1 MQKIIKKGEWK
12 YSGNTYLPILL
23 VEQNWD
29 HFYEEGY
36 SRFASQIK
44 RGGLIYYLHFGK
56 YFVNEYGNIS
66 SDSSSRPFL
75 SIDEAINYAERNIE
89 KLNWT
94 AEESQ

>member
-12 YSGNTYLPILL
+12 YSGSTYLPILL

-36 SRFASQIK
+36 SRFSSQIK
-44 RGGLIYYLHFGK
+44 RGELIYYLHFGK
-56 YFVNEYGNIS
+56 YCINEYGNIA
-66 SDSSSRPFL
+66 SDSSSQPFL
-75 SIDEAINYAERNIE
+75 SIKDAMDYAERNIE

-94 AEESQ
+94 SEDIQ